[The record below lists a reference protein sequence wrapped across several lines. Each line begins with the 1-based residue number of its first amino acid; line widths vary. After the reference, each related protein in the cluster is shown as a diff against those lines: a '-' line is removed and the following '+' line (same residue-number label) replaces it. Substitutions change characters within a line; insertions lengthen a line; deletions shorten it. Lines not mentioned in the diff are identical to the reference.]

1 MSQDIFRTQFHG
13 MRRFGKNDILFLSI
27 LSALLLVFLVV
38 FILLTTGETGSM
50 VEITVDGELFGT
62 YSLEKEQTID
72 ITNQKGTVTNVLQ
85 ISKGQASMREADCP
99 DHLCIKQG
107 KIAYGGESIVCLPN
121 RVVIQVKSDEKAEFD
136 SVAN

>member
-13 MRRFGKNDILFLSI
+13 MRRVGKNDILFLSI

-99 DHLCIKQG
+99 DHLCVKQ
-107 KIAYGGESIVCLPN
+107 KAISKNNENIVCLPN
-121 RVVIQVKSDEKAEFD
+121 KIVVTVKNNTTSDIDVIVK
-136 SVAN
+136 

>member
-1 MSQDIFRTQFHG
+1 MSQDVSRTQFHG

-27 LSALLLVFLVV
+27 LSALLLIFLVV
-38 FILLTTGETGSM
+38 FFWLTTGETGSM

-72 ITNQKGTVTNVLQ
+72 ITDQKGAVTNVLQ

-99 DHLCIKQG
+99 DHLCIKQRAIS
-107 KIAYGGESIVCLPN
+107 KNNENIVCLPN
-121 RVVIQVKSDEKAEFD
+121 KIVVTVKNNTTSDIDVIVK
-136 SVAN
+136 